1 LPEGGKEFMTLLQKH
16 SLRVNRLILIVFTI
30 SSIFMTVGL
39 CFETINKGSSFSSL
53 RTIIPFIA
61 LIAGTIGTFLLHGKY
76 SNNILFARISGI
88 TFVTVYSVVL
98 FCASGN
104 DVYPYMFPMIVA
116 LILTLD
122 SNVYKEGLLYVIVN
136 LIKAA
141 ITYFGSADR
150 ASAM

>member
-1 LPEGGKEFMTLLQKH
+1 M
-16 SLRVNRLILIVFTI
+16 
-30 SSIFMTVGL
+30 
-39 CFETINKGSSFSSL
+39 
-53 RTIIPFIA
+53 
-61 LIAGTIGTFLLHGKY
+61 
-76 SNNILFARISGI
+76 
-88 TFVTVYSVVL
+88 TVYSVVL

-122 SNVYKEGLLYVIVN
+122 SNVYKGEGLLYVIVN